1 MVLVVIEK
9 ISQQVIEKR
18 SRKVIL
24 VILFLGGGRRRSS
37 ITCIVATSNSRSFFK
52 IRVSCFWE
60 MEEERT
66 WFIHITLFGFK
77 FQT

>member
-1 MVLVVIEK
+1 MGHSLY
-9 ISQQVIEKR
+9 
-18 SRKVIL
+18 
-24 VILFLGGGRRRSS
+24 
-37 ITCIVATSNSRSFFK
+37 IVATSNNICFFK

-60 MEEERT
+60 GEEEGT